1 MRYKLNT
8 NCNSSE
14 IHSRIAESIDYSDE
28 RNDVSGTDN
37 KLFYG
42 INTPDG
48 FLISEKNKDDN
59 SRIHL
64 YRFKAAVKDGKDGKP
79 ELHVHFHP
87 GLIHLCSLIILAIII
102 IGKDHRTQLF
112 NNPWMKALIGI
123 LLITIVLVP
132 NILEYKKVKDNLLSL
147 CNKQSD

>member
-1 MRYKLNT
+1 MNMNNPYQENIENALEK
-8 NCNSSE
+8 
-14 IHSRIAESIDYSDE
+14 
-28 RNDVSGTDN
+28 
-37 KLFYG
+37 YG
-42 INTPDG
+42 RDIV
-48 FLISEKNKDDN
+48 
-59 SRIHL
+59 
-64 YRFKAAVKDGKDGKP
+64 AAVKDGKDGKP

-87 GLIHLCSLIILAIII
+87 SLIHVCSLIILAIVI